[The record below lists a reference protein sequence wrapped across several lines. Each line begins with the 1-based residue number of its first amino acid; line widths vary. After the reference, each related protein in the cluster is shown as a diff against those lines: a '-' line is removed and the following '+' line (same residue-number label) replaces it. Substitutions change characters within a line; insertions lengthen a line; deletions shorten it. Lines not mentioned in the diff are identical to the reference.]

1 MRIKYSPQKAEHDTI
16 IKVIDENTVSID
28 GVEHGFDIESV
39 AYPDIAQETQ
49 YAILEAH
56 RDNGEL
62 YLTVLRQ
69 YTNSSREWDDGK
81 VHHIEKVNDPGSDAD
96 GHYHEV
102 TA

>member
-16 IKVIDENTVSID
+16 INVIDENTVSID
-28 GVEHGFDIESV
+28 GAEHSFDAESV

-49 YAILEAH
+49 CAILEAH
-56 RDNGEL
+56 RENGEL

-69 YTNSSREWDDGK
+69 YTGSCSAWDDGQ
-81 VHHIEKVNDPGSDAD
+81 
-96 GHYHEV
+96 YHEV

>member
-16 IKVIDENTVSID
+16 IKVIDENTVNID
-28 GVEHGFDIESV
+28 GIEHSFDADSV

-49 YAILEAH
+49 WAILEAH
-56 RDNGEL
+56 REDDEL

-69 YTNSSREWDDGK
+69 YTGSCSEWDDGQ
-81 VHHIEKVNDPGSDAD
+81 
-96 GHYHEV
+96 YHEV

>member
-28 GVEHGFDIESV
+28 SVEHGFDVESV

-49 YAILEAH
+49 WAIIEAH
-56 RDNGEL
+56 RENGEL

-69 YTNSSREWDDGK
+69 YKLSCSEWDDGQYY
-81 VHHIEKVNDPGSDAD
+81 EAT
-96 GHYHEV
+96 E
-102 TA
+102 